1 MCYAIPVDRKHYSM
15 NTQEAEELSLEDHL
29 LIQEACLRQE
39 VRGKEAELL
48 ELKRQLLCIQQKLN
62 RPEQYQVSL

>member
-1 MCYAIPVDRKHYSM
+1 M

-39 VRGKEAELL
+39 VRGKAAELL

-62 RPEQYQVSL
+62 RPEQYQVNL